1 MSNSL
6 EVVLKLKDQFTA
18 GMASATSTL
27 NRSVKSASISAKTF
41 NSAFKEGEAV
51 TKSLRTPTEI
61 YNEQIRRLTQL
72 LNIGAISQETF
83 NRGIAKAKSELDKSN
98 SALNTH
104 SVTTDKAQKKL
115 INSW

>member
-27 NRSVKSASISAKTF
+27 NRSVKSASISAKAF
-41 NSAFKEGEAV
+41 SSAFKEGERI

-61 YNEQIRRLTQL
+61 YNDQVKDL
-72 LNIGAISQETF
+72 LNYLT
-83 NRGIAKAKSELDKSN
+83 
-98 SALNTH
+98 
-104 SVTTDKAQKKL
+104 
-115 INSW
+115 